1 MNIREENSNL
11 IIEDITDF
19 ELSDVFD
26 CGQCFRWEPIGEN
39 CYIGVAS
46 GRALLIEKN
55 KNSLILHCTSKADF
69 EDIWCDYLDLS
80 RDYAKIKATLSEDSV
95 LREAIG
101 YGKGIRILR
110 QDTFE
115 TLISFIISAGNNIPR
130 IKGIISRL
138 CESFGDEIEYM
149 GKRFYSFPT
158 AEKISSLTLDELSV
172 IRAGFR
178 DKFILSAAKAVAEG
192 SFDIEAVRNMSAT
205 DAKSALMQLPGVGDK
220 VSDCILLFGLGKYD
234 SFPIDVWIKRIM
246 EYCYFDKKEQKREV
260 ISEFAAKQF
269 GEYGGFAQQYLFFW
283 ARENKIGV

>member
-1 MNIREENSNL
+1 MKIREENSNL
-11 IIEDITDF
+11 IIEDVTDF

-26 CGQCFRWEPIGEN
+26 CGQCFRWEPVGEN
-39 CYIGVAS
+39 CYMGVAL
-46 GRALLIEKN
+46 GKALLIEK
-55 KNSLILHCTSKADF
+55 SASTLTLHCTSKSDF

-80 RDYAKIKATLSEDSV
+80 RDYAKIKATLSVDSV
-95 LREAIG
+95 LKEAIG
-101 YGKGIRILR
+101 YGEGIRILR

-130 IKGIISRL
+130 IKGIINRL
-138 CESFGDEIEYM
+138 CENFGDEIEYM
-149 GKRFYSFPT
+149 GKRFYSFPSP
-158 AEKISSLTLDELSV
+158 EKISSLTLEELSV

-178 DKFILSAAKAVAEG
+178 DKFILSAAKAVADG
-192 SFDIEAVRNMSAT
+192 SFNIESVRGMSAT
-205 DAKSALMQLPGVGDK
+205 DAKSALMQLPGIGDK

-246 EYCYFDKKEQKREV
+246 EYCYFDKEEQKREV
-260 ISEFAAKQF
+260 ISEFAKKQF